1 MLKKVV
7 GAIATLSFMIGTLG
21 MGYPHEVE
29 SQQENAYLVYS
40 EAVTS
45 RMSEETHS
53 SAQTVSRVQAQG
65 ARSIA
70 RYAKEEARIQEAAM
84 PLVMSRIEASKRK
97 TSLTEEEIQLLQKVV
112 SAESRGESSET
123 QYTGRS
129 YCSEWTVCLCREWCN
144 LQRSYHRECCRG
156 SK

>member
-70 RYAKEEARIQEAAM
+70 RYAKEEARIAAAKAEQQR
-84 PLVMSRIEASKRK
+84 LAAENFSDRRGNTA
-97 TSLTEEEIQLLQKVV
+97 
-112 SAESRGESSET
+112 SAEGSIRRIKGRKQRDTVHSSM
-123 QYTGRS
+123 
-129 YCSEWTVCLCREWCN
+129 
-144 LQRSYHRECCRG
+144 CCA
-156 SK
+156 

>member
-21 MGYPHEVE
+21 MGYPHESE

-84 PLVMSRIEASKRK
+84 PLVMNRIEDP
-97 TSLTEEEIQLLQKVV
+97 
-112 SAESRGESSET
+112 RGK
-123 QYTGRS
+123 
-129 YCSEWTVCLCREWCN
+129 LP
-144 LQRSYHRECCRG
+144 
-156 SK
+156 

>member
-21 MGYPHEVE
+21 MGYPHESE

-84 PLVMSRIEASKRK
+84 PLVMNRIEASKRK
-97 TSLTEEEIQLLQKVV
+97 TSDRRGNTA
-112 SAESRGESSET
+112 SAEGSIRRIKGRKQRDTVHSSM
-123 QYTGRS
+123 
-129 YCSEWTVCLCREWCN
+129 
-144 LQRSYHRECCRG
+144 CCA
-156 SK
+156 

>member
-21 MGYPHEVE
+21 MGYPHESE

-70 RYAKEEARIQEAAM
+70 RYAKEEARIQGSSYAACNEQD
-84 PLVMSRIEASKRK
+84 RGIQ
-97 TSLTEEEIQLLQKVV
+97 EENFPDRRGNTA
-112 SAESRGESSET
+112 SAEGSIRRIKGRKQRDTVHSSM
-123 QYTGRS
+123 
-129 YCSEWTVCLCREWCN
+129 
-144 LQRSYHRECCRG
+144 CCA
-156 SK
+156 